1 MGPIVKIHKE
11 KDKKDIDYQP
21 DLMKLSKAGLI
32 LWMYFM
38 RYDSDEV
45 VQVHYKELEERGK
58 INKQEYIKGFKNL
71 EENCFIIQQAKT
83 ALKREYDFYP
93 APQVKK
99 ISQLNKQNYKVIYIA
114 KKEVESETLKNSKQT
129 IEKFGF

>member
-11 KDKKDIDYQP
+11 KDKRDIDYQP
-21 DLMKLSKAGLI
+21 DLMKLSKARLI

-38 RYDSDEV
+38 RYGSDEV
-45 VQVHYKELEERGK
+45 VQIHYKELEERGK
-58 INKQEYIKGFKNL
+58 INKQEYIKGLKNL

-83 ALKREYDFYP
+83 TLEREYDFYP
-93 APQVKK
+93 APQVIK
-99 ISQLNKQNYKVIYIA
+99 IPQLSRQNYKVISVA
-114 KKEVESETLKNSKQT
+114 KKEVESEMLKTSKQS

>member
-21 DLMKLSKAGLI
+21 DLMKLSKAGLV

-38 RYDSDEV
+38 RYDPNEV
-45 VQVHYKELEERGK
+45 VQIHYKELEERGK

-71 EENCFIIQQAKT
+71 EENCFIIQQTKT
-83 ALKREYDFYP
+83 ALEREYDFYP
-93 APQVKK
+93 TPQVKK
-99 ISQLNKQNYKVIYIA
+99 VLQSSRQNYKIISVA
-114 KKEVESETLKNSKQT
+114 KKEVESETLKISKQS